1 LAYLSKGGEVGE
13 VEELTGADRMQ
24 DRTPDLCIRLVVAQ
38 WLSLC
43 LVHDQMLRQKV
54 T

>member
-1 LAYLSKGGEVGE
+1 
-13 VEELTGADRMQ
+13 MQ
-24 DRTPDLCIRLVVAQ
+24 DRTPDLCIRSVVAQ

-43 LVHDQMLRQKV
+43 LVHGRMQRQKV